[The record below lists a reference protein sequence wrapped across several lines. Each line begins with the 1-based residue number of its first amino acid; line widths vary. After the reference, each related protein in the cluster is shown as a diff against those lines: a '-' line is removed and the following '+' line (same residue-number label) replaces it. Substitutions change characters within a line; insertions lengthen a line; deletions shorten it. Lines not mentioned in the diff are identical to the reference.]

1 MKDFL
6 SVILS
11 IPVLVF
17 GFFYIFLWVIPLDLI
32 KQRKNKKQP
41 YNNSHPLP
49 MQNLIDTVKEENKLK
64 SNEWG
69 GA

>member
-17 GFFYIFLWVIPLDLI
+17 GFFYIFLWVVPLDII
-32 KQRKNKKQP
+32 KQRNNKKQP
-41 YNNSHPLP
+41 YINHPLP
-49 MQNLIDTVKEENKLK
+49 IQGLIDKVKEENNIK
-64 SNEWG
+64 SNDWG

>member
-1 MKDFL
+1 MKDFV

-17 GFFYIFLWVIPLDLI
+17 GFFYIFLWVVPLDII

-41 YNNSHPLP
+41 YINHPLP
-49 MQNLIDTVKEENKLK
+49 IQSLIDKVKEENNIKL
-64 SNEWG
+64 
-69 GA
+69 

>member
-11 IPVLVF
+11 IPVLVY

-41 YNNSHPLP
+41 FIKHTLP
-49 MQNLIDTVKEENKLK
+49 MQNLIDKVKEENKLK
-64 SNEWG
+64 PNEWG

>member
-1 MKDFL
+1 MKDFV

-11 IPVLVF
+11 IPILVF
-17 GFFYIFLWVIPLDLI
+17 GFFYIFLWVVPLDII

-41 YNNSHPLP
+41 YINHPLP
-49 MQNLIDTVKEENKLK
+49 IQSLIDKVKEENNIK
-64 SNEWG
+64 SNDWG

>member
-41 YNNSHPLP
+41 FNTHPLP
-49 MQNLIDTVKEENKLK
+49 MQNLIDKVKEESTSKP
-64 SNEWG
+64 NEWG